1 MNGTESNPVVEL
13 VGAEAFSW
21 LSRRFSRETTL
32 RDVPEE
38 ILRRVGRVNVTRR
51 DFASDPDA
59 VTAIALLTFAYTL
72 AGKTQEARH
81 GSNDMMLVKVLARN
95 ELARRRGERELRN
108 RYWSAPLCELV
119 TGEAGERIRSTP
131 FMTNP
136 VQGPA

>member
-1 MNGTESNPVVEL
+1 MNDTD
-13 VGAEAFSW
+13 AFDW
-21 LSRRFSRETTL
+21 LSRRFSLETTL

-38 ILRRVGRVNVTRR
+38 ILDRVARVNVSRR
-51 DFASDPDA
+51 DFAADPDA

-81 GSNDMMLVKVLARN
+81 GTNDMRLVKVLARN
-95 ELARRRGERELRN
+95 ELARRKGERAFRN
-108 RYWSAPLCELV
+108 PYWSAPLCELV
-119 TGEAGERIRSTP
+119 TGEVGERIRSAR

>member
-1 MNGTESNPVVEL
+1 MNKAETDPIVEL

-21 LSRRFSRETTL
+21 LSRRFSPETTL
-32 RDVPEE
+32 RDVPDE
-38 ILRRVGRVNVTRR
+38 ILERVARVNVTRR

-108 RYWSAPLCELV
+108 RYWSAPLYELV
-119 TGEAGERIRSTP
+119 TGEVGERIRSAR

-136 VQGPA
+136 VQGSS